1 MIQLIERIT
10 MHTFEQFLQQL
21 GGLLAPLWILGPFG
35 LWRWG
40 VWTLRKIGGWHYRPI
55 APTTTRLSTSV
66 VLPVYKEDPTY
77 FRKTLQSIANE
88 QPDEIIAVIDQG
100 DHACIAVF
108 EQFQRAQP
116 QQRHLIVTPKP
127 GKRAALV
134 DGIRRAQGDIVIL
147 VDSDVVWEPGV
158 LPKILAPFADP
169 EVGNKVGGVGTRQ
182 NVELPAWR
190 WQPEAISVYIAAR
203 IFDLY
208 LDMRYLDEMRFL
220 GRQGHRF
227 TCLSGRTAAYRRTA
241 LSETVLAGLEREFFR
256 GREVISG
263 DDKRLTNLV
272 QAQGWLLR
280 YQENARVYTH
290 GAGLLKY
297 QKQRLR
303 WTRNTWR
310 ADITTLGSGWL
321 WNWRERAFAFHMFD
335 RVVMQG
341 WTSLLSPLYFLV
353 LLWHQNTDAALG
365 LVAWWFF
372 SRALKVWPSLRRDPI
387 NWLILPLFILATHLF
402 AIQRVYAFFS
412 MEKQGWITRGEQK
425 RFTLWSRL
433 LDWWQQ
439 HSYQLPR
446 AAATSATLISIF
458 LVLNTCYLATHFAL
472 RVLLPVVFR

>member
-1 MIQLIERIT
+1 M
-10 MHTFEQFLQQL
+10 
-21 GGLLAPLWILGPFG
+21 
-35 LWRWG
+35 
-40 VWTLRKIGGWHYRPI
+40 
-55 APTTTRLSTSV
+55 
-66 VLPVYKEDPTY
+66 
-77 FRKTLQSIANE
+77 
-88 QPDEIIAVIDQG
+88 
-100 DHACIAVF
+100 
-108 EQFQRAQP
+108 
-116 QQRHLIVTPKP
+116 
-127 GKRAALV
+127 
-134 DGIRRAQGDIVIL
+134 
-147 VDSDVVWEPGV
+147 
-158 LPKILAPFADP
+158 
-169 EVGNKVGGVGTRQ
+169 
-182 NVELPAWR
+182 PAWR